1 MRRELCIPAMVAV
14 ATLAWAAWGPGLAAA
29 QDSSP
34 SFAAGA
40 SLWDGVGVGLAY
52 HETHGAARTPH
63 PAGDMFSGNG
73 VGDRYYADS
82 YTGYDYRGYDDYG
95 PTCRGY
101 RDEYVGGWYDYGHRC
116 RRRASRWGLAI
127 SFGFG
132 WHYPAYYQPY
142 FTWHDPFWSPWYSF
156 DPWFGRGLFAFR
168 WSRPSFDYGYSHPAY
183 YSYPAYYGYSHR
195 YDRSRSRYPSGS
207 RIVYGSGYGRAYS
220 PVGAIRYKE
229 TPRRTAVAR
238 TARAAPRTA
247 VTHVTDRSSSAGPA
261 ARRSG
266 VSARPRV
273 VRPEPGSAATPR
285 SRRTAESLSPG
296 TRATSPRVQARP
308 STPRI
313 QPRASAPPTARSGF
327 RAADCPVAAFSRTPR
342 PGAAQRS
349 AGPAQDFRAANRPV
363 AAFSRTPGPGAAQHS
378 TGPAQG
384 FRAANRPVAA
394 LSRTPRPGA
403 AQRSA
408 SPAQGFR
415 AADCPV
421 AALSRTPRPGAA
433 QHSAGPAQ
441 GFRAANRPVA
451 AFLGSTGN
459 RAPGA
464 AQPACPPRQP

>member
-63 PAGDMFSGNG
+63 PAGDMFYGNG

-82 YTGYDYRGYDDYG
+82 YTGYDSRGYDDYG

-101 RDEYVGGWYDYGHRC
+101 RDDYAGGWYDYGRRC
-116 RRRASRWGLAI
+116 RHRVSRWGLAI
-127 SFGFG
+127 PFGFG

-142 FTWHDPFWSPWYSF
+142 VTWHDPFWSPWDSF

-168 WSRPSFDYGYSHPAY
+168 WSRPSFYYGYSHPAY

-273 VRPEPGSAATPR
+273 VRPEPGGAATPR

-308 STPRI
+308 STPRV
-313 QPRASAPPTARSGF
+313 QPRASAPPTARS
-327 RAADCPVAAFSRTPR
+327 RPSPAPRVQARPSTPR
-342 PGAAQRS
+342 VRPRASAPPTARS
-349 AGPAQDFRAANRPV
+349 RPSPAPRVQARP
-363 AAFSRTPGPGAAQHS
+363 S
-378 TGPAQG
+378 
-384 FRAANRPVAA
+384 
-394 LSRTPRPGA
+394 TPRVRPRA
-403 AQRSA
+403 SAPPTARSRPSSA
-408 SPAQGFR
+408 PRATVRPA
-415 AADCPV
+415 
-421 AALSRTPRPGAA
+421 RP
-433 QHSAGPAQ
+433 
-441 GFRAANRPVA
+441 NR
-451 AFLGSTGN
+451 
-459 RAPGA
+459 R
-464 AQPACPPRQP
+464 PPRQP

>member
-313 QPRASAPPTARSGF
+313 QPRGSAPPTARSRPSPAPRVQARPSTPRVRPRASAPPTARSRPSSAP
-327 RAADCPVAAFSRTPR
+327 RATVRPARPSRR
-342 PGAAQRS
+342 
-349 AGPAQDFRAANRPV
+349 
-363 AAFSRTPGPGAAQHS
+363 
-378 TGPAQG
+378 
-384 FRAANRPVAA
+384 
-394 LSRTPRPGA
+394 
-403 AQRSA
+403 
-408 SPAQGFR
+408 
-415 AADCPV
+415 
-421 AALSRTPRPGAA
+421 
-433 QHSAGPAQ
+433 
-441 GFRAANRPVA
+441 
-451 AFLGSTGN
+451 
-459 RAPGA
+459 
-464 AQPACPPRQP
+464 PPRQS